1 MYDSIRKLTLI
12 KSLDELS
19 APELAKIIK
28 FLIKHE
34 IKPGGPYKLNSRDD
48 VWLNN
53 HIYNLFAAKG
63 KILNSS
69 MRISESASSRNKY
82 KKDSSSKHLF
92 KNQNLYEIVSLHIHS
107 YLNKSDLVEFD
118 KILNKVKAVDTEGEI
133 SNLSVEFYE
142 SLKQHYYDLLKIS
155 KSKKSEYSL
164 ANIYTWI
171 TYSIIDSLLDTEYKA
186 RLLPIVAM
194 LQRKI
199 VHHYLRAGVK
209 FELIESLFNEVDSA
223 NITELRI
230 RKNIEVDIDKDI
242 LVIHSMSNNRTKRL
256 ASQKSIAHC
265 IGPIT
270 IASVVNPSNS
280 YKIKNALELYC
291 EARQLND
298 DLHDWEDDL
307 ANGEMTYVIY
317 ELFKASS
324 IGVGRHQYSDIIEQL
339 KEAYWSETLTK
350 LCKLIEADIAESKKV
365 LENNILKKDSQFV
378 SMFLTPIS
386 DSAKMAN
393 KRHLYDKEF
402 LESMADI

>member
-1 MYDSIRKLTLI
+1 MYDSINKLTLI

-19 APELAKIIK
+19 APELAEIIK

-48 VWLNN
+48 AWLNN

-63 KILNSS
+63 KVLSSS
-69 MRISESASSRNKY
+69 MRISESASSPNQY
-82 KKDSSSKHLF
+82 KKGSRSKHSF
-92 KNQNLYEIVSLHIHS
+92 KNQNLYEVASLHIHS
-107 YLNKSDLVEFD
+107 YLSKSDLVEFD
-118 KILNKVKAVDTEGEI
+118 NILNKVKAIDTDGEI

-142 SLKQHYYDLLKIS
+142 SLKQRHNNLFKLS

-209 FELIESLFNEVDSA
+209 FELIESLFNEVDGA
-223 NITELRI
+223 NITEIRL
-230 RKNIEVDIDKDI
+230 RKNIEVDIDKDT
-242 LVIHSMSNNRTKRL
+242 LVIHSMDNNRTKRL
-256 ASQKSIAHC
+256 TYQKSIAHC
-265 IGPIT
+265 IGPIA
-270 IASVVNPSNS
+270 IASAVSPSNS
-280 YKIKNALELYC
+280 YKIKNALKLYC

-307 ANGEMTYVIY
+307 ANGEVTYVIC

-324 IGVGRHQYSDIIEQL
+324 IGVGRHRYSDIIEQL

-350 LCKLIEADIAESKKV
+350 LCKLIEADIAKSKKI
-365 LENNILKKDSQFV
+365 LENNILKKNSQFV

-386 DSAKMAN
+386 DSAKTAN
-393 KRHLYDKEF
+393 EGHLYDKEF
-402 LESMADI
+402 LESMVDI